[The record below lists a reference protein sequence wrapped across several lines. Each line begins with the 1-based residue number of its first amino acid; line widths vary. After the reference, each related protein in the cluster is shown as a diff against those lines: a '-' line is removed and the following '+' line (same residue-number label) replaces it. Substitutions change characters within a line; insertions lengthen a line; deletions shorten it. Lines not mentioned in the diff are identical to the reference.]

1 VITLSERDV
10 EAIVL
15 GGGFFGGGGGGEVSE
30 GLRVGRLVLELG
42 DLRIVGLDEVPG
54 DCYIATASLVGAPA
68 MGGYV
73 KPYHMLRSTE
83 LFVEALGREL
93 CGLISSEVGGL
104 TVTNGWVQAA
114 LLGIPIVDA
123 PADGRAHP
131 TGVMGSMGLHR
142 LRDYVSIQ
150 AAVGGRKEAGNY
162 VEIVARGSLQALD
175 RIVREAS
182 VRAGGMVAVTRNPVT
197 RDYLRENAAVGALS
211 LTLRVGY
218 AMLERRGDAVEMSS
232 KVAEL
237 LGGRVVD
244 VGVVED
250 VRLESRGGYDVGDVV
265 IRGRTSTYRVV
276 FWNEY
281 MSLEDRGGNLL
292 ALFPDL
298 IVTVSTRTS
307 TPVTSATIRRGD
319 EVVLVTVPRDRVLLG
334 SGVKDPE
341 VLKQVS
347 EVVGM
352 VPRRW

>member
-1 VITLSERDV
+1 
-10 EAIVL
+10 
-15 GGGFFGGGGGGEVSE
+15 
-30 GLRVGRLVLELG
+30 
-42 DLRIVGLDEVPG
+42 
-54 DCYIATASLVGAPA
+54 
-68 MGGYV
+68 
-73 KPYHMLRSTE
+73 MLRSTE

-211 LTLRVGY
+211 LALRVGY

-250 VRLESRGGYDVGDVV
+250 VRLESRGRLRRRRCSYTGEDQYVQGGVLERVHELRGPRWEPTSPIPRSHSYGKYENIDTGDLSY
-265 IRGRTSTYRVV
+265 G
-276 FWNEY
+276 
-281 MSLEDRGGNLL
+281 
-292 ALFPDL
+292 
-298 IVTVSTRTS
+298 
-307 TPVTSATIRRGD
+307 
-319 EVVLVTVPRDRVLLG
+319 
-334 SGVKDPE
+334 
-341 VLKQVS
+341 
-347 EVVGM
+347 
-352 VPRRW
+352 

>member
-1 VITLSERDV
+1 MLALSKRDV

-30 GLRVGRLVLELG
+30 GLRVGKLVLSLG
-42 DLRIVGLDEVPG
+42 DLRIASLDEVPEG
-54 DCYIATASLVGAPA
+54 CYIATASLVGAPA

-93 CGLISSEVGGL
+93 CGLIPSELGGL

-114 LLGIPIVDA
+114 LLGVPIVDA

-131 TGVMGSMGLHR
+131 TGVMGSMGLHK

-150 AAVGGRKEAGNY
+150 AAVGGSREAGNY
-162 VEIVARGSLQALD
+162 VELVARGSLQALD

-197 RDYLRENAAVGALS
+197 RDYLRGNAAVGALS
-211 LTLRVGY
+211 LALRVGY
-218 AMLERRGDAVEMSS
+218 AMLENKENAVEMCE
-232 KVAEL
+232 KVVEL

-244 VGVVED
+244 VGTVED
-250 VRLESRGGYDVGDVV
+250 VKLESRGGYDVGDVV
-265 IRGRTSTYRVV
+265 IRGRENAYRVV

-281 MSLEDRGGNLL
+281 MSLEDRGGNVL
-292 ALFPDL
+292 AVFPDL
-298 IVTVSTRTS
+298 IVTVDLRTS
-307 TPVTSATIRRGD
+307 TPVTSAAIRRGE
-319 EVVLVTVPRDRVLLG
+319 EVVLVTVPRDRILLG
-334 SGVKDPE
+334 SGVRDPD